1 MAFVTDNLTA
11 PPEHTF
17 ILFSDGSH
25 NPEKGAGAAAVEYI
39 AAVPDDSR
47 TLNVQVG
54 TQTTQPPT
62 KPS

>member
-54 TQTTQPPT
+54 T
-62 KPS
+62 